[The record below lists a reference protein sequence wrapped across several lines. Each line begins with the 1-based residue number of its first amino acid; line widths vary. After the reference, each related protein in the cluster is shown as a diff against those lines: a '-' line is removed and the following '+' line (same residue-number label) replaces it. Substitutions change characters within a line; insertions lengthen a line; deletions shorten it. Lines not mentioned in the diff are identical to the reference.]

1 MVVQVFAPGEDSTE
15 YPVMAA
21 PPFDTGAVQDTIDET
36 LLADEASTVVGAPG
50 TVDGTAPAEAAE
62 ETEVPL
68 GFVAVTV
75 NV

>member
-1 MVVQVFAPGEDSTE
+1 LVVQVLAPGDEVTE

-21 PPFDTGAVQDTIDET
+21 PPFDAGAVQDTFDET
-36 LLADEASTVVGAPG
+36 LLAEEASTVVGAPG
-50 TVDGTAPAEAAE
+50 TVDGIAPAEAAE
-62 ETEVPL
+62 TTEVPL